1 MLGVLFLRK
10 EQFHILLCFYDFLHL
25 IPCLSVLWVE
35 CFFLGEQS
43 RILCIQVFHFGQ
55 LFQARFIESG
65 FRRLM
70 QRDFFPVRF
79 QKFGAVP
86 GFTVS
91 IVYRPGLGIVDD
103 VRPED
108 GDFCHTL
115 LGGLDGI
122 AQFVIVRKCSI
133 STFFQLIRTADFLL
147 LQKNQRL
154 GHFFQVI
161 LFRPTFIFQNPR
173 SQFFN
178 VDTTGEIAFGCENIG
193 LPKEEIYRRIGQV
206 TGELKI
212 QKLLD
217 RSLFALSGGEKQKI
231 ACASVSAMEPDI
243 FVLDEPSSNLDV
255 ATIADLKQVV
265 AKWKAM
271 GKTVIVAEHRLYY
284 LMDIADRVIYLK
296 NGRIEQDMSA
306 AAFGRLGV
314 EQLQAMGLR
323 SLHPANFSKIPAVS
337 LGSSSIE
344 IRNFLFSYG
353 KMEAMNIPQLSVPQG
368 AIVGI
373 LGDNGAGKTTFAK
386 CLCGLEKSA
395 KGTLQIGQEALGAK
409 QRIKKCYMVMQDVN
423 HQLFTE
429 SVSDEILL
437 SMQGED
443 EQANKKQTE
452 EILKSLNLLEY
463 QELHPMSL
471 SGGQKQRVA
480 IGSAI
485 ASDKEILVFDE
496 PTSGLDYHH
505 MLEVAGNL
513 QRLSDMGKTLF
524 IITHDPELIA
534 KCCNYFV
541 FIEHGKTVWSGG
553 WTDGNKKRIADFF
566 SFAV

>member
-1 MLGVLFLRK
+1 MIEFQNVTFTYHSTERESGVYNLNLTIPDG
-10 EQFHILLCFYDFLHL
+10 QVVLLC
-25 IPCLSVLWVE
+25 
-35 CFFLGEQS
+35 G
-43 RILCIQVFHFGQ
+43 
-55 LFQARFIESG
+55 ESG
-65 FRRLM
+65 CGKTTLTRL
-70 QRDFFPVRF
+70 
-79 QKFGAVP
+79 
-86 GFTVS
+86 
-91 IVYRPGLGIVDD
+91 INGLT
-103 VRPED
+103 PEYYE
-108 GDFCHTL
+108 GK
-115 LGGLDGI
+115 LDGVVLVNGKDTVKTPLYELSK
-122 AQFVIVRKCSI
+122 AVGSV
-133 STFFQLIRTADFLL
+133 
-147 LQKNQRL
+147 
-154 GHFFQVI
+154 
-161 LFRPTFIFQNPR
+161 FQNPR

-193 LPKEEIYRRIGQV
+193 LPKEEIYRRIGQI

-353 KMEAMNIPQLSVPQG
+353 KMEAMNISQLSVPQG

-395 KGTLQIGQEALGAK
+395 KGTLQIRQEALGAK

-443 EQANKKQTE
+443 EQADKKQTE

>member
-1 MLGVLFLRK
+1 MIEFQNVTFTYHSTERESGVYNLNLTIPDG
-10 EQFHILLCFYDFLHL
+10 QVVLLC
-25 IPCLSVLWVE
+25 
-35 CFFLGEQS
+35 G
-43 RILCIQVFHFGQ
+43 
-55 LFQARFIESG
+55 ESG
-65 FRRLM
+65 CGKTTLTRL
-70 QRDFFPVRF
+70 
-79 QKFGAVP
+79 
-86 GFTVS
+86 
-91 IVYRPGLGIVDD
+91 INGLT
-103 VRPED
+103 PEYYE
-108 GDFCHTL
+108 GK
-115 LGGLDGI
+115 LDGVVLVNGKDTVKTPLYELSK
-122 AQFVIVRKCSI
+122 AVGSV
-133 STFFQLIRTADFLL
+133 
-147 LQKNQRL
+147 
-154 GHFFQVI
+154 
-161 LFRPTFIFQNPR
+161 FQNPR

-284 LMDIADRVIYLK
+284 LMDIADRGIYLK

-443 EQANKKQTE
+443 EQADKKQTE

-553 WTDGNKKRIADFF
+553 WTDGNKKRIADIF

>member
-1 MLGVLFLRK
+1 MIEFQNVTFTYHSTERESGVYNLNLTIPDG
-10 EQFHILLCFYDFLHL
+10 QVVLLC
-25 IPCLSVLWVE
+25 
-35 CFFLGEQS
+35 G
-43 RILCIQVFHFGQ
+43 
-55 LFQARFIESG
+55 ESG
-65 FRRLM
+65 CGKTTLTRLINGLTPEYYEGKLNGVVLVNGK
-70 QRDFFPVRF
+70 DTVKTPLYELS
-79 QKFGAVP
+79 KAV
-86 GFTVS
+86 GSV
-91 IVYRPGLGIVDD
+91 
-103 VRPED
+103 
-108 GDFCHTL
+108 
-115 LGGLDGI
+115 
-122 AQFVIVRKCSI
+122 
-133 STFFQLIRTADFLL
+133 
-147 LQKNQRL
+147 
-154 GHFFQVI
+154 
-161 LFRPTFIFQNPR
+161 FQNPR

-193 LPKEEIYRRIGQV
+193 LPKEEIYRRIGQI

-314 EQLQAMGLR
+314 EQLQSMGLR
-323 SLHPANFSKIPAVS
+323 SLHPANFSKVPATS
-337 LGSSSIE
+337 LGSGSIE

-395 KGTLQIGQEALGAK
+395 KGTLQIGQETLGAK

-443 EQANKKQTE
+443 EQADKKQTE

-505 MLEVAGNL
+505 MLEVADNL

>member
-1 MLGVLFLRK
+1 MIEFQNVTFTYQSTERKSGVYHLNMTIPDG
-10 EQFHILLCFYDFLHL
+10 QVVLLC
-25 IPCLSVLWVE
+25 
-35 CFFLGEQS
+35 G
-43 RILCIQVFHFGQ
+43 
-55 LFQARFIESG
+55 ESG
-65 FRRLM
+65 CGKTTITRL
-70 QRDFFPVRF
+70 
-79 QKFGAVP
+79 
-86 GFTVS
+86 
-91 IVYRPGLGIVDD
+91 INGLT
-103 VRPED
+103 PEYYE
-108 GDFCHTL
+108 GK
-115 LGGLDGI
+115 LDGT
-122 AQFVIVRKCSI
+122 VTVNGND
-133 STFFQLIRTADFLL
+133 T
-147 LQKNQRL
+147 QKTPL
-154 GHFFQVI
+154 YELSKTVGSV
-161 LFRPTFIFQNPR
+161 FQNPR

-271 GKTVIVAEHRLYY
+271 GKTVIIAEHRLYY

-296 NGRIEQDMSA
+296 NGKIEKDLPVSD
-306 AAFGRLGV
+306 FG
-314 EQLQAMGLR
+314 QLDSTQLHAMGLR
-323 SLHPANFSKIPAVS
+323 SLHPADFKGIPQVS
-337 LGSSSIE
+337 DGKDFIE
-344 IRNFLFSYG
+344 ITDFLFSYG
-353 KMEAMNIPQLSVPQG
+353 KVEAMNIPKLSVPQG

-386 CLCGLEKSA
+386 CLCGLEKKA
-395 KGTLQIGQEALGAK
+395 KGTLNTSHESLGTK
-409 QRIKKCYMVMQDVN
+409 QRLKRSYMVMQDVN

-437 SMQGED
+437 GMPGED
-443 EQANKKQTE
+443 AQGDKKKSD
-452 EILKSLNLLEY
+452 EILDSLNLLEY
-463 QELHPMSL
+463 KELHPMSL

-480 IGSAI
+480 IGSAV
-485 ASDKEILVFDE
+485 ASDKEFLVFDE

-505 MLEVAGNL
+505 MLEVADNL
-513 QRLSDMGKTLF
+513 RRLSEMGKTLF

-534 KCCNYFV
+534 KCCNYFI
-541 FIEHGKTVWSGG
+541 FIEHGKIAWSGG
-553 WTDGNKKRIADFF
+553 WTSENKRRITDFF
-566 SFAV
+566 SFAI

>member
-1 MLGVLFLRK
+1 MIEFQNVTFTYHSTERESGVYNLNLTIPDG
-10 EQFHILLCFYDFLHL
+10 QVVLLC
-25 IPCLSVLWVE
+25 
-35 CFFLGEQS
+35 G
-43 RILCIQVFHFGQ
+43 
-55 LFQARFIESG
+55 ESG
-65 FRRLM
+65 CGKTTLTRLINGLTPEYYEGKLNGVVLVNGK
-70 QRDFFPVRF
+70 DTVKTPLYELS
-79 QKFGAVP
+79 KAV
-86 GFTVS
+86 GSV
-91 IVYRPGLGIVDD
+91 
-103 VRPED
+103 
-108 GDFCHTL
+108 
-115 LGGLDGI
+115 
-122 AQFVIVRKCSI
+122 
-133 STFFQLIRTADFLL
+133 
-147 LQKNQRL
+147 
-154 GHFFQVI
+154 
-161 LFRPTFIFQNPR
+161 FQNPR

-255 ATIADLKQVV
+255 VTIADLKQVV

-314 EQLQAMGLR
+314 EQLQSMGLR
-323 SLHPANFSKIPAVS
+323 SLHPANFSKVPATS
-337 LGSSSIE
+337 LGSGSIE

-395 KGTLQIGQEALGAK
+395 KGTLQIGQETLGAK

-443 EQANKKQTE
+443 EQVDKKQTE

-505 MLEVAGNL
+505 MLEVADNL

-566 SFAV
+566 SFAG

>member
-1 MLGVLFLRK
+1 MIEFQNVTFTYHSTERESGVYNLNLTIPDG
-10 EQFHILLCFYDFLHL
+10 QVVLLC
-25 IPCLSVLWVE
+25 
-35 CFFLGEQS
+35 GES
-43 RILCIQVFHFGQ
+43 GCGKTTLT
-55 LFQARFIESG
+55 RFIN
-65 FRRLM
+65 
-70 QRDFFPVRF
+70 
-79 QKFGAVP
+79 
-86 GFTVS
+86 
-91 IVYRPGLGIVDD
+91 GLT
-103 VRPED
+103 PEYYE
-108 GDFCHTL
+108 GK
-115 LGGLDGI
+115 LDGVVLVNGKDTVKTPLYELSK
-122 AQFVIVRKCSI
+122 AVGSV
-133 STFFQLIRTADFLL
+133 
-147 LQKNQRL
+147 
-154 GHFFQVI
+154 
-161 LFRPTFIFQNPR
+161 FQNPR

-193 LPKEEIYRRIGQV
+193 LPKEEIYRRIGQI

-443 EQANKKQTE
+443 EQADKKQTE

>member
-1 MLGVLFLRK
+1 MIEFQNVTFTYHSTERESGVYNLNLTIPDG
-10 EQFHILLCFYDFLHL
+10 QVVLLC
-25 IPCLSVLWVE
+25 
-35 CFFLGEQS
+35 G
-43 RILCIQVFHFGQ
+43 
-55 LFQARFIESG
+55 ESG
-65 FRRLM
+65 CGKTTLTRL
-70 QRDFFPVRF
+70 
-79 QKFGAVP
+79 
-86 GFTVS
+86 
-91 IVYRPGLGIVDD
+91 INGLT
-103 VRPED
+103 PEYYE
-108 GDFCHTL
+108 GK
-115 LGGLDGI
+115 LDGVVLVNGKDTVKTPLYELSK
-122 AQFVIVRKCSI
+122 AVGSV
-133 STFFQLIRTADFLL
+133 
-147 LQKNQRL
+147 
-154 GHFFQVI
+154 
-161 LFRPTFIFQNPR
+161 FQNPR

-265 AKWKAM
+265 AKWRAM

-296 NGRIEQDMSA
+296 NRRIEQDMSA

-443 EQANKKQTE
+443 EQADKKQTE

>member
-1 MLGVLFLRK
+1 MIEFQNVTFTYHSTERESGVYNLNLTIPDG
-10 EQFHILLCFYDFLHL
+10 QVVLLC
-25 IPCLSVLWVE
+25 
-35 CFFLGEQS
+35 G
-43 RILCIQVFHFGQ
+43 
-55 LFQARFIESG
+55 ESG
-65 FRRLM
+65 CGKTTLTRLINGLTPEYYEGKLNGVVLVNGK
-70 QRDFFPVRF
+70 D
-79 QKFGAVP
+79 
-86 GFTVS
+86 TVKTPLYELS
-91 IVYRPGLGIVDD
+91 KTVGSV
-103 VRPED
+103 
-108 GDFCHTL
+108 
-115 LGGLDGI
+115 
-122 AQFVIVRKCSI
+122 
-133 STFFQLIRTADFLL
+133 
-147 LQKNQRL
+147 
-154 GHFFQVI
+154 
-161 LFRPTFIFQNPR
+161 FQNPR

-314 EQLQAMGLR
+314 EQLQSMGLR
-323 SLHPANFSKIPAVS
+323 SLHPANFSKVPATS
-337 LGSSSIE
+337 LGSGSIE

-395 KGTLQIGQEALGAK
+395 KVRCRSGRKRLVQNSA
-409 QRIKKCYMVMQDVN
+409 
-423 HQLFTE
+423 
-429 SVSDEILL
+429 
-437 SMQGED
+437 
-443 EQANKKQTE
+443 
-452 EILKSLNLLEY
+452 LKS
-463 QELHPMSL
+463 
-471 SGGQKQRVA
+471 A
-480 IGSAI
+480 
-485 ASDKEILVFDE
+485 
-496 PTSGLDYHH
+496 T
-505 MLEVAGNL
+505 
-513 QRLSDMGKTLF
+513 
-524 IITHDPELIA
+524 
-534 KCCNYFV
+534 
-541 FIEHGKTVWSGG
+541 WSCR
-553 WTDGNKKRIADFF
+553 T
-566 SFAV
+566 

>member
-1 MLGVLFLRK
+1 MIEFQNVTFTYHSTERESGVYNLNLTIPDG
-10 EQFHILLCFYDFLHL
+10 QVVLLC
-25 IPCLSVLWVE
+25 
-35 CFFLGEQS
+35 G
-43 RILCIQVFHFGQ
+43 
-55 LFQARFIESG
+55 ESG
-65 FRRLM
+65 CGKTTLTRL
-70 QRDFFPVRF
+70 
-79 QKFGAVP
+79 
-86 GFTVS
+86 
-91 IVYRPGLGIVDD
+91 INGLT
-103 VRPED
+103 PEYYE
-108 GDFCHTL
+108 GK
-115 LGGLDGI
+115 LDGVVLVNGKDTVKTPLYELSK
-122 AQFVIVRKCSI
+122 AVGSV
-133 STFFQLIRTADFLL
+133 
-147 LQKNQRL
+147 
-154 GHFFQVI
+154 
-161 LFRPTFIFQNPR
+161 FQNPR

-284 LMDIADRVIYLK
+284 LMDIADRGIYLK

-443 EQANKKQTE
+443 EQADKKQTE

>member
-1 MLGVLFLRK
+1 MIEFQNVTFTYQSTERESGVYDLNLTIPDG
-10 EQFHILLCFYDFLHL
+10 QIVLLC
-25 IPCLSVLWVE
+25 
-35 CFFLGEQS
+35 G
-43 RILCIQVFHFGQ
+43 
-55 LFQARFIESG
+55 ESG
-65 FRRLM
+65 CGKTTLTRL
-70 QRDFFPVRF
+70 
-79 QKFGAVP
+79 
-86 GFTVS
+86 
-91 IVYRPGLGIVDD
+91 INGLT
-103 VRPED
+103 PEYYE
-108 GDFCHTL
+108 GK
-115 LGGLDGI
+115 LDGT
-122 AQFVIVRKCSI
+122 VTVNGND
-133 STFFQLIRTADFLL
+133 T
-147 LQKNQRL
+147 QKTPL
-154 GHFFQVI
+154 YELSKTVGSV
-161 LFRPTFIFQNPR
+161 FQNPR

-271 GKTVIVAEHRLYY
+271 GKTVIIAEHRLYY

-296 NGRIEQDMSA
+296 NGKIEKDLPVSD
-306 AAFGRLGV
+306 FG
-314 EQLQAMGLR
+314 QLDSTQLHAMGLR
-323 SLHPANFSKIPAVS
+323 SLHPADFKGIPQVS
-337 LGSSSIE
+337 DGKDFIE
-344 IRNFLFSYG
+344 ITDFLFSYG
-353 KMEAMNIPQLSVPQG
+353 KVEAMNIPKLSVPQG

-386 CLCGLEKSA
+386 CLCGLEKKA
-395 KGTLQIGQEALGAK
+395 KGTLNTSHESLGTK
-409 QRIKKCYMVMQDVN
+409 QRLKRSYMVMQDVN

-437 SMQGED
+437 GMPGED
-443 EQANKKQTE
+443 AQGDKKKSD
-452 EILKSLNLLEY
+452 EILDSLNLLEY
-463 QELHPMSL
+463 KELHPMSL

-480 IGSAI
+480 IGSAV
-485 ASDKEILVFDE
+485 ASDKEFLVFDE

-505 MLEVAGNL
+505 MLEVADNL
-513 QRLSDMGKTLF
+513 RRLSEMGKTLF

-534 KCCNYFV
+534 KCCNYFI
-541 FIEHGKTVWSGG
+541 FIEHGKIAWSGG
-553 WTDGNKKRIADFF
+553 WTSENKRRITDFF
-566 SFAV
+566 SFAI

>member
-1 MLGVLFLRK
+1 MIEFQNVTFTYHSTERESGVYNLNLTIPDG
-10 EQFHILLCFYDFLHL
+10 QVVLLC
-25 IPCLSVLWVE
+25 
-35 CFFLGEQS
+35 G
-43 RILCIQVFHFGQ
+43 
-55 LFQARFIESG
+55 ESG
-65 FRRLM
+65 CGKTTLTRLINGLTPEYYEGKLNGVVLVNGK
-70 QRDFFPVRF
+70 D
-79 QKFGAVP
+79 
-86 GFTVS
+86 TVKTPLYELS
-91 IVYRPGLGIVDD
+91 KTVGSV
-103 VRPED
+103 
-108 GDFCHTL
+108 
-115 LGGLDGI
+115 
-122 AQFVIVRKCSI
+122 
-133 STFFQLIRTADFLL
+133 
-147 LQKNQRL
+147 
-154 GHFFQVI
+154 
-161 LFRPTFIFQNPR
+161 FQNPR

-314 EQLQAMGLR
+314 EQLQSMGLR
-323 SLHPANFSKIPAVS
+323 SLHPANFSKVPATS
-337 LGSSSIE
+337 LGSGSIE

-395 KGTLQIGQEALGAK
+395 KGTLQIGQETLGAK

-443 EQANKKQTE
+443 EQVDKKQTE

-496 PTSGLDYHH
+496 PTSGLDYHQ
-505 MLEVAGNL
+505 MMGVSKGVKSLGSGFPIGVSSIPIGTRFCL
-513 QRLSDMGKTLF
+513 QSLVCYTFGDR
-524 IITHDPELIA
+524 
-534 KCCNYFV
+534 
-541 FIEHGKTVWSGG
+541 
-553 WTDGNKKRIADFF
+553 
-566 SFAV
+566 

>member
-1 MLGVLFLRK
+1 MIEFQNVTFTYHSTERESGVYNLNLTIPDG
-10 EQFHILLCFYDFLHL
+10 QVVLLC
-25 IPCLSVLWVE
+25 
-35 CFFLGEQS
+35 G
-43 RILCIQVFHFGQ
+43 
-55 LFQARFIESG
+55 ESG
-65 FRRLM
+65 CGKTTLTRLINGLTPEYYEGKLNGVVLVNGK
-70 QRDFFPVRF
+70 D
-79 QKFGAVP
+79 
-86 GFTVS
+86 TVKTPLYELS
-91 IVYRPGLGIVDD
+91 KTVGSV
-103 VRPED
+103 
-108 GDFCHTL
+108 
-115 LGGLDGI
+115 
-122 AQFVIVRKCSI
+122 
-133 STFFQLIRTADFLL
+133 
-147 LQKNQRL
+147 
-154 GHFFQVI
+154 
-161 LFRPTFIFQNPR
+161 FQNPR

-314 EQLQAMGLR
+314 EQLQSMGLR
-323 SLHPANFSKIPAVS
+323 SLHPANFSKVPATS
-337 LGSSSIE
+337 LGSGSIE

-395 KGTLQIGQEALGAK
+395 KGTLQIGQETLGAK

-443 EQANKKQTE
+443 EQVDKKQTE

-496 PTSGLDYHH
+496 PTSGLDFDS
-505 MLEVAGNL
+505 MTQVAGL
-513 QRLSDMGKTLF
+513 IRRLSDMGKVIF
-524 IITHDPELIA
+524 IVTHDFEFVSRTCSRILHFDEGEMPDDVPVTMDTLPTLRELFSISESRPGRT
-534 KCCNYFV
+534 
-541 FIEHGKTVWSGG
+541 EHRKS
-553 WTDGNKKRIADFF
+553 RFCAADC
-566 SFAV
+566 

>member
-1 MLGVLFLRK
+1 MIEFQNVTFTYHSTERESGVYNLNLTIPDG
-10 EQFHILLCFYDFLHL
+10 QVVLLC
-25 IPCLSVLWVE
+25 
-35 CFFLGEQS
+35 G
-43 RILCIQVFHFGQ
+43 
-55 LFQARFIESG
+55 ESG
-65 FRRLM
+65 CGKTTLTRL
-70 QRDFFPVRF
+70 
-79 QKFGAVP
+79 
-86 GFTVS
+86 
-91 IVYRPGLGIVDD
+91 INGLT
-103 VRPED
+103 PEYYE
-108 GDFCHTL
+108 GK
-115 LGGLDGI
+115 LDGVVLVNGKDTVKTPLYELSK
-122 AQFVIVRKCSI
+122 AVGSV
-133 STFFQLIRTADFLL
+133 
-147 LQKNQRL
+147 
-154 GHFFQVI
+154 
-161 LFRPTFIFQNPR
+161 FQNPR

-193 LPKEEIYRRIGQV
+193 LPKEEIYRRIGRV

-443 EQANKKQTE
+443 EQADKKQTE

>member
-1 MLGVLFLRK
+1 MENKK
-10 EQFHILLCFYDFLHL
+10 EQSTASSLLRFAGPYKGKYILSIF
-25 IPCLSVLWVE
+25 LSVLGVASGLVPYYAAAQMLIGLIGDEREFSFYLMWGAVAAIGYIAKS
-35 CFFLGEQS
+35 CFS
-43 RILCIQVFHFGQ
+43 ILSTSVSHTATFHALRDVRKQIVDKLNRMPMGTLLDTPSGQ
-55 LFQARFIESG
+55 LKDILVDRVE
-65 FRRLM
+65 
-70 QRDFFPVRF
+70 
-79 QKFGAVP
+79 
-86 GFTVS
+86 
-91 IVYRPGLGIVDD
+91 GLETPLAHLL
-103 VRPED
+103 PEMS
-108 GDFCHTL
+108 
-115 LGGLDGI
+115 
-122 AQFVIVRKCSI
+122 A
-133 STFFQLIRTADFLL
+133 
-147 LQKNQRL
+147 
-154 GHFFQVI
+154 
-161 LFRPTFIFQNPR
+161 NPR

-314 EQLQAMGLR
+314 EQLQSMGLR
-323 SLHPANFSKIPAVS
+323 SLHPANFSKVPATS
-337 LGSSSIE
+337 LGSGSIE
-344 IRNFLFSYG
+344 IRNFLFFYG

-395 KGTLQIGQEALGAK
+395 KGTLQIGQETLGAK

-566 SFAV
+566 SFAG

>member
-1 MLGVLFLRK
+1 MALVLFA
-10 EQFHILLCFYDFLHL
+10 IL
-25 IPCLSVLWVE
+25 SN
-35 CFFLGEQS
+35 
-43 RILCIQVFHFGQ
+43 
-55 LFQARFIESG
+55 
-65 FRRLM
+65 
-70 QRDFFPVRF
+70 
-79 QKFGAVP
+79 
-86 GFTVS
+86 
-91 IVYRPGLGIVDD
+91 
-103 VRPED
+103 
-108 GDFCHTL
+108 
-115 LGGLDGI
+115 
-122 AQFVIVRKCSI
+122 I
-133 STFFQLIRTADFLL
+133 STVTVNGNDT
-147 LQKNQRL
+147 QKTPL
-154 GHFFQVI
+154 YELSKTVGSV
-161 LFRPTFIFQNPR
+161 FQNPR

-271 GKTVIVAEHRLYY
+271 GKTVIIAEHRLYY

-296 NGRIEQDMSA
+296 NGKIEKDLPVSD
-306 AAFGRLGV
+306 FG
-314 EQLQAMGLR
+314 QLDSTQLHAMGLR
-323 SLHPANFSKIPAVS
+323 SLHPADFKGIPQVS
-337 LGSSSIE
+337 DGKDFIE
-344 IRNFLFSYG
+344 ITDFLFSYG
-353 KMEAMNIPQLSVPQG
+353 KVEAINIPKLSVPQG

-386 CLCGLEKSA
+386 CLCGLEKKA
-395 KGTLQIGQEALGAK
+395 KGTLNTIHESLGTK
-409 QRIKKCYMVMQDVN
+409 QRLKRSYMVMQDVN

-437 SMQGED
+437 GMPGED
-443 EQANKKQTE
+443 AQGDKKKSD
-452 EILKSLNLLEY
+452 EILDSLNLQEY
-463 QELHPMSL
+463 KELHPMSL

-480 IGSAI
+480 IGSAV
-485 ASDKEILVFDE
+485 ASNKEFLVFDE

-505 MLEVAGNL
+505 MLEVADNL
-513 QRLSDMGKTLF
+513 RRLSEMGKTLF

-534 KCCNYFV
+534 KCCNYFI
-541 FIEHGKTVWSGG
+541 FIEHGKIAWSGG
-553 WTDGNKKRIADFF
+553 WTSENKRRITDFF
-566 SFAV
+566 SFAI